1 MGPCLVFLCLVQ
13 GQKMDGPTVHRP
25 SRIFLLSNFNIQ
37 STGIVAGQSNTLG
50 TVLLVT

>member
-1 MGPCLVFLCLVQ
+1 MTQAKPIFILNAAS
-13 GQKMDGPTVHRP
+13 KN
-25 SRIFLLSNFNIQ
+25 FLLPNANIQ